1 MLSISISSISDQVV
15 SVSSRKHNALVARCG
30 QQQARTEKSA
40 VNDGHLHCCVKHGSL
55 SRFDVRGT
63 ILLST
68 LFFRSLELLLPIS
81 PITSECRWHRLLA
94 GLRKKKEIKFS
105 QGKRQT
111 LPRKSTSKSW
121 WTTPDHFLGRAKI
134 TKSSVGRKHKSKKT

>member
-15 SVSSRKHNALVARCG
+15 SVSSRKYNVLVARCG

-63 ILLST
+63 VLLST
-68 LFFRSLELLLPIS
+68 LFFSLLGTVATH
-81 PITSECRWHRLLA
+81 ITNYKRMSLAQAASRL
-94 GLRKKKEIKFS
+94 
-105 QGKRQT
+105 
-111 LPRKSTSKSW
+111 
-121 WTTPDHFLGRAKI
+121 
-134 TKSSVGRKHKSKKT
+134 